1 MVKVFDCDSK
11 DIGSNP
17 IRNPNM
23 VYFDPLEQ
31 FSIEISIGYLQ
42 SLLALFNIFTSYPY
56 FTSVT
61 LSQVIFFNFFVVIF
75 CIFNTQKIFRQNIFQ
90 KLILN
95 LYKFVVN
102 ILQDTIVI
110 KKYSFVLLFY
120 VVFLFIFISNIL
132 GMIPYSV
139 TVTSHLILTIFFSL
153 AFFLGN
159 NLIGICFHKEHFFS
173 LFLPDG
179 VPVIIIPFLILI
191 EYVSYI
197 SRIFSLAIRLFANML
212 SGHILLKILIT
223 FIWSVVIS
231 NIVHWF
237 WIVLPLAIVF
247 TVIGLEV
254 IISFLQAYVFLV
266 LISIYFNDV
275 INTH

>member
-231 NIVHWF
+231 NIVH
-237 WIVLPLAIVF
+237 
-247 TVIGLEV
+247 
-254 IISFLQAYVFLV
+254 
-266 LISIYFNDV
+266 
-275 INTH
+275 